1 MLYGARHEAQ
11 RGIPMIFVDITS
23 DIDEAMKD
31 VARFFNRQ
39 IPYATMLSINA
50 TARDVQTKLCNGTI
64 PNGWTVRNKALSK
77 AMTTFIPDEKS
88 GIPGLF
94 RTNNFLKGKDTIVIG
109 PAMNN
114 KGWLAGEGFAERQ
127 VTGQTKTPKNQHIAV
142 PQIGPG
148 LKRLAGGSIP
158 DAKKPKNLIGNE
170 KFFIKGKAIY
180 ERMGANG
187 ERLRYRYALPT
198 QAKGT
203 KNLASFYPDA
213 FAVVTAV
220 FPGHFET
227 AMNKAI
233 ASSRFKL

>member
-1 MLYGARHEAQ
+1 MLYGACHEAQ

-50 TARDVQTKLCNGTI
+50 TARDVQTKLRDGTI

-180 ERMGANG
+180 EKMGANG